1 MVLNHLRFKKTG
13 FESMKSSQSPK
24 MGVYNVV

>member
-1 MVLNHLRFKKTG
+1 MVINNLRFKKLG